1 MLDRIVDFFISF
13 GKNFQFWVIIYA
25 YERGVHMRFG
35 KFLRVLE
42 PGLHW
47 CRPFHIDHVMVDN
60 VVTRTVHI
68 GAQSLTTKDGKS
80 VVVSAV
86 ITLRISDIYKALV
99 EVESIE
105 HAMMD
110 ACYGA
115 VSTHVDSSTWEQ
127 LHGEEAFKGLTR
139 ECRKAAKQYGLDIER
154 VQLADLAM
162 CRTFRMVNSDHPT
175 RYEEKKE
182 QIRL

>member
-25 YERGVHMRFG
+25 YERGVQMRFG
-35 KFLRVLE
+35 KFLRMLE

-86 ITLRISDIYKALV
+86 ITLRISDICKALL
-99 EVESIE
+99 EIESIE

-115 VSTHVDSSTWEQ
+115 ITTHVDSSTWAE

-162 CRTFRMVNSDHPT
+162 CRTYRMVNSEHPT
-175 RYEEKKE
+175 RYEEKKD
-182 QIRL
+182 QNRL